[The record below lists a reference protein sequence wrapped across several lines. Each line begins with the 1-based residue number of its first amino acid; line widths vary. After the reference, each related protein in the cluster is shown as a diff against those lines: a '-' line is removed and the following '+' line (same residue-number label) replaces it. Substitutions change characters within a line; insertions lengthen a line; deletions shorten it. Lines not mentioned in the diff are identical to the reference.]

1 MEKDSRVLNII
12 FNKAGSGSTTT
23 RVTLPASWIKKMGL
37 SPENR
42 QVTAEF
48 DGKKITI
55 TKTK

>member
-1 MEKDSRVLNII
+1 MSVRKVLNIM
-12 FNKAGSGSTTT
+12 FAKAGSGSITT
-23 RVTLPASWIKKMGL
+23 RVTLPISWIKKMGL
-37 SPENR
+37 SPDNR